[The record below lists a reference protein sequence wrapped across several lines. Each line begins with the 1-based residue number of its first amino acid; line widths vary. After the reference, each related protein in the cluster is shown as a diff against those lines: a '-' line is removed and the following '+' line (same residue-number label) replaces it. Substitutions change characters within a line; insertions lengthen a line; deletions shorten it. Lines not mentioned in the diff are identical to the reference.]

1 MEMVKGMVTIMESKI
16 IVINNNI
23 VIKKD
28 VDSSDD
34 EDLQEEVMK
43 NVVSSKGKFASF
55 LQMRNTIVGSSTAEK
70 QDPALKRASMILS
83 KNFSKSFHE
92 DLNLMV
98 NPKNVNVNDKKDDK
112 QEHEHTTDLK
122 VDDAGSLLTPLLLL
136 TALSLHGFFEG
147 MAMGFQGSVKDTL
160 FLGVAILAHKWAEAF
175 TLGISF
181 TKAGT
186 DKRTFLILI
195 LIFSL
200 FTPFGIILGLI
211 FPGNGLLEGI
221 VLGLSTGTFI
231 YVAASEVIV
240 EEFAVTKYKFQKF
253 LFFLIGGIFVGI
265 LAMIERFTE
274 DEH

>member
-1 MEMVKGMVTIMESKI
+1 MDIATENLKNVYL
-16 IVINNNI
+16 NNI
-23 VIKKD
+23 VMSRH
-28 VDSSDD
+28 DSSEDE

-55 LQMRNTIVGSSTAEK
+55 LQMRNSIVGNIPAEK
-70 QDPALKRASMILS
+70 QDPALKKASMILS

-98 NPKNVNVNDKKDDK
+98 NPKNVHVADSTVDDHK
-112 QEHEHTTDLK
+112 HEHNHEHNTELK
-122 VDDAGSLLTPLLLL
+122 VNNAGSILTPLLLL
-136 TALSLHGFFEG
+136 IALSLHGFFEG
-147 MAMGFQGSVKDTL
+147 MAMGFQGSLKDTL

-186 DKRTFLILI
+186 DKKTFLILI
-195 LIFSL
+195 SIFSL
-200 FTPFGIILGLI
+200 FTPLGIILGLV
-211 FPGNGLLEGI
+211 FPGNAVLEGI

-253 LFFLIGGIFVGI
+253 FYFIIGGIFVGI
-265 LAMIERFTE
+265 LAMIEKLTE
-274 DEH
+274 DEN

>member
-1 MEMVKGMVTIMESKI
+1 
-16 IVINNNI
+16 
-23 VIKKD
+23 
-28 VDSSDD
+28 
-34 EDLQEEVMK
+34 MK

-55 LQMRNTIVGSSTAEK
+55 LQMRNSIVGSLPDNK

-98 NPKNVNVNDKKDDK
+98 NPKNVHVDDTKDNK
-112 QEHEHTTDLK
+112 QDHHDHEHHTELK
-122 VDDAGSLLTPLLLL
+122 VDNAGSLLTPLLLL

-147 MAMGFQGSVKDTL
+147 MAMGFQGSLKDTL
-160 FLGVAILAHKWAEAF
+160 FIGIAILAHKWAEAF

-186 DKRTFLILI
+186 DKKTFLILI
-195 LIFSL
+195 TIFSL
-200 FTPFGIILGLI
+200 FTPLGIVLGLI

-253 LFFLIGGIFVGI
+253 FFFLVGGIFVGI

-274 DEH
+274 ED